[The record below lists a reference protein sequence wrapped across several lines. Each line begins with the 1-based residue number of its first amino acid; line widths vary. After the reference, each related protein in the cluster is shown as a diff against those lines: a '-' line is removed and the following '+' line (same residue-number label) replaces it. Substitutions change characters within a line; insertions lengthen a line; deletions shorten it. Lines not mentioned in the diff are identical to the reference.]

1 MKKLLALLSF
11 GLFIGHANAQTD
23 SISSKILTKAET
35 EEFFTTAFK
44 KKNLI
49 NFPIFRAYSYTDK
62 SGKYYVALT
71 ESADTVNKQKDTV
84 NYTIKAFNFK
94 VDKATTL
101 KKWEINDFRTPSV
114 KGEEKEESIWF
125 WTKYCEFNDIDNDGL
140 IDPII
145 IYGTFGTEG
154 YTDGRAKI
162 ILYYKGQKTAIRHQ
176 NSALDPS
183 RKTQVDL
190 TFYALPAKIQDHVKE
205 LMNKM
210 VTNKHAI
217 FPTDY
222 TGKMEKK
229 VTQIGN

>member
-1 MKKLLALLSF
+1 MKKLLALLFF

-49 NFPIFRAYSYTDK
+49 NFPIFRAYAYTDK

-94 VDKATTL
+94 VDKTATL

-176 NSALDPS
+176 NSTLDPS

-190 TFYALPAKIQDHVKE
+190 TFYALPVKIQNHVKE